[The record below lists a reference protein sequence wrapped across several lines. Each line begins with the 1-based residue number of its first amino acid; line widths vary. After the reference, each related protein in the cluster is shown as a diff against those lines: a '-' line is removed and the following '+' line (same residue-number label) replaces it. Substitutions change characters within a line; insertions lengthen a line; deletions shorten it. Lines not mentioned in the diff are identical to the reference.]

1 MRSRIL
7 SQTRL
12 HRNLR
17 QSRPQNLQQDHPHPM
32 NRPHENSPVSKR
44 GKLSLPRIV
53 VSILR
58 LLKMAGLG
66 LLLGSGGERCGSK
79 PGSPLFL
86 IPARIRRRCAG
97 LDQSRR
103 RSGQEKL
110 PSMMPIQLWSLRY
123 RPDRNCHKSG
133 QGKLCPALPM
143 IKGQMRPHPAG
154 KRRRNDCRSKPE
166 TPASRG
172 RPRWTQ
178 SSRPRRSARASGSS
192 CRSAAGPPP

>member
-66 LLLGSGGERCGSK
+66 LLLGSG
-79 PGSPLFL
+79 
-86 IPARIRRRCAG
+86 
-97 LDQSRR
+97 
-103 RSGQEKL
+103 
-110 PSMMPIQLWSLRY
+110 
-123 RPDRNCHKSG
+123 
-133 QGKLCPALPM
+133 
-143 IKGQMRPHPAG
+143 
-154 KRRRNDCRSKPE
+154 
-166 TPASRG
+166 
-172 RPRWTQ
+172 
-178 SSRPRRSARASGSS
+178 
-192 CRSAAGPPP
+192 